1 MGLKLEIANLAK
13 TYNGNPV
20 LRDCS
25 FVFDR
30 GQAHMLL
37 GPNGSGK
44 STLFRILALLEKPD
58 AGAVQY
64 LHGDYLLNQEL
75 ALRRQITLVL
85 PTTGIFNATVFH
97 NVAYGLKIRG
107 VARGETEARV
117 AAALA
122 AVGLAQKKFH
132 RALDL
137 SSGETKRLG
146 IARAMVIDPEVLFLD
161 EPTASLDPVNA
172 EIIENVILTMKR
184 QRKTTIMMI
193 THDPAQAQ
201 RLGDQLLYLKDG
213 KIVPF

>member
-25 FVFDR
+25 FAFDR

-58 AGAVQY
+58 AGVVQY
-64 LHGDYLLNQEL
+64 LDGDYLLNQEL

-85 PTTGIFNATVFH
+85 PKTGIFNASVFH

-117 AAALA
+117 AAVLA
-122 AVGLAQKKFH
+122 AVGLTQKKFH

-137 SSGETKRLG
+137 SSGET
-146 IARAMVIDPEVLFLD
+146 
-161 EPTASLDPVNA
+161 
-172 EIIENVILTMKR
+172 
-184 QRKTTIMMI
+184 
-193 THDPAQAQ
+193 
-201 RLGDQLLYLKDG
+201 
-213 KIVPF
+213 

>member
-25 FVFDR
+25 FAFDR

-64 LHGDYLLNQEL
+64 LDGDYLLNQEL

-85 PTTGIFNATVFH
+85 PTTGIFNASVFH

-117 AAALA
+117 AAVLA

-146 IARAMVIDPEVLFLD
+146 IARAMVIDPEVFFLD
-161 EPTASLDPVNA
+161 EPTASLDPANA
-172 EIIENVILTMKR
+172 EIIENVISTMKR

>member
-25 FVFDR
+25 FAFDR

-58 AGAVQY
+58 AGVVQY
-64 LHGDYLLNQEL
+64 LDGDYLLNQEL

-85 PTTGIFNATVFH
+85 PKTGIFNASVFH

-117 AAALA
+117 AAVLA
-122 AVGLAQKKFH
+122 AVGLTQKKFH

-161 EPTASLDPVNA
+161 EPTASLDPANA
-172 EIIENVILTMKR
+172 EIIENVISTMKR

-193 THDPAQAQ
+193 THDPAQAR

>member
-25 FVFDR
+25 FAFDR

-58 AGAVQY
+58 AGTVKY
-64 LHGDYLLNQEL
+64 LDGDYLLNQEL

-85 PTTGIFNATVFH
+85 PTTGIFNASVFH

-117 AAALA
+117 AAVLA

-137 SSGETKRLG
+137 SSGETKRMG
-146 IARAMVIDPEVLFLD
+146 IARAMVIDPEVFFLD
-161 EPTASLDPVNA
+161 EPTASLDPANA

-213 KIVPF
+213 KIVPL

>member
-25 FVFDR
+25 FAFDR

-58 AGAVQY
+58 AGVVQY
-64 LHGDYLLNQEL
+64 LDGDYLLNQEL

-85 PTTGIFNATVFH
+85 PKTGIFNASVFH

-117 AAALA
+117 AAVLA
-122 AVGLAQKKFH
+122 AVGLTQKKFH

-146 IARAMVIDPEVLFLD
+146 IARAMVIDPEVFFLD
-161 EPTASLDPVNA
+161 EPTASLDPANA
-172 EIIENVILTMKR
+172 EIIENVISTMKR

-193 THDPAQAQ
+193 THDPAQAR

>member
-25 FVFDR
+25 FAFDR

-58 AGAVQY
+58 AGVVQY
-64 LHGDYLLNQEL
+64 LDGDYLLNQEL

-85 PTTGIFNATVFH
+85 PKTGIFNASVFH

-117 AAALA
+117 AAVLA
-122 AVGLAQKKFH
+122 AVGLTQKKFH

-137 SSGETKRLG
+137 SSGEAKRLG
-146 IARAMVIDPEVLFLD
+146 IARAMVIDPEVFFLD
-161 EPTASLDPVNA
+161 EPTASLDPANA
-172 EIIENVILTMKR
+172 EIIENVISTMKR

-193 THDPAQAQ
+193 THDPAQAR

>member
-25 FVFDR
+25 FAFDR

-58 AGAVQY
+58 AGVVQY
-64 LHGDYLLNQEL
+64 LDGDYLLNQEL

-85 PTTGIFNATVFH
+85 PKTGIFNASVFH

-117 AAALA
+117 AAVLA
-122 AVGLAQKKFH
+122 AVGLTQKKFH

-146 IARAMVIDPEVLFLD
+146 IARAMVIDPEVFFLD
-161 EPTASLDPVNA
+161 EPTASLDPANA

-193 THDPAQAQ
+193 THDPAQAR